1 MMAQILV
8 VDDDQDVAE
17 SLSDILVDEGHEVR
31 IAANGLEG
39 LLSATSQIP
48 SLVLLDVE
56 MPVLSG
62 PDMAY
67 QLRLRDEG
75 VEHVPIVL
83 MSGSTRLEQAVRR
96 VGTPYYLAKPFSLDA
111 MLALVNRALHERV
124 PPAPAAS
131 LAD

>member
-1 MMAQILV
+1 MMAEILV

-17 SLSDILVDEGHEVR
+17 SLSDVLAVEGHDVR

-39 LLSATSQIP
+39 LLCVTSRVP
-48 SLVLLDVE
+48 ALVLLDVE

-62 PDMAY
+62 PDMAEK
-67 QLRLRDEG
+67 LRAQDKG
-75 VEHVPIVL
+75 VERVPIVL

-96 VGTPYYLAKPFSLDA
+96 VGTPYFLAKPFTLDA
-111 MLALVNRALHERV
+111 LLALVKRALHERV

-131 LAD
+131 PGT